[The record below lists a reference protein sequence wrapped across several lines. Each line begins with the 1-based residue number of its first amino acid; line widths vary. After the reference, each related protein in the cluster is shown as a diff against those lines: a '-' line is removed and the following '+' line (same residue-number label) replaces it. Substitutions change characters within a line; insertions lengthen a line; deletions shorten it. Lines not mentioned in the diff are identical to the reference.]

1 MTWLPERIG
10 EVVRGELARF
20 GPAGAMG
27 DVVAAWP
34 AAVGDG
40 IAANAWPARIARDGT
55 LHVNTSS
62 SAWAFEL
69 TQLEAEIC
77 RRLGDAVGEAAPE
90 RLRFAVGHIPETGSE
105 AAPNEKRTVPKVSAA
120 LSAEGQRIAASIE
133 DPALREVVARAA
145 AASLATALAPPDRRS
160 V

>member
-10 EVVRGELARF
+10 EAVRGELARF

-69 TQLEAEIC
+69 TQLREKIAESLAEA
-77 RRLGDAVGEAAPE
+77 LGPIAPTTF
-90 RLRFAVGHIPETGSE
+90 RFALGPIPEATAGPVKEST
-105 AAPNEKRTVPKVSAA
+105 RTVLKVPPELEEEGRRMAA
-120 LSAEGQRIAASIE
+120 GIE
-133 DPALREVVARAA
+133 DDSLREAVAAAA
-145 AASLATALAPPDRRS
+145 AASLAARAANRAFW
-160 V
+160 

>member
-20 GPAGAMG
+20 GPAGSMG

-69 TQLEAEIC
+69 TQLREKIAE
-77 RRLGDAVGEAAPE
+77 
-90 RLRFAVGHIPETGSE
+90 
-105 AAPNEKRTVPKVSAA
+105 
-120 LSAEGQRIAASIE
+120 
-133 DPALREVVARAA
+133 
-145 AASLATALAPPDRRS
+145 SLAEALGPIAPDGVQVRPGATSRRPPPS
-160 V
+160 L

>member
-69 TQLEAEIC
+69 TQLREKIAESLVEAIGPTAPATF
-77 RRLGDAVGEAAPE
+77 RFAPGPLPEAAAEPVKG
-90 RLRFAVGHIPETGSE
+90 A
-105 AAPNEKRTVPKVSAA
+105 RTVLKVPPELEEEGRRMAA
-120 LSAEGQRIAASIE
+120 GIE
-133 DPALREVVARAA
+133 DDSLRETVAAAA
-145 AASLATALAPPDRRS
+145 AASLAARAANRAFW
-160 V
+160 

>member
-1 MTWLPERIG
+1 MTGLEPIG
-10 EVVRGELARF
+10 SDVKRELGRF
-20 GPAGAMG
+20 GPAAGMAE
-27 DVVAAWP
+27 VVAAWP
-34 AAVGDG
+34 GAVGEQ
-40 IAANAWPARIARDGT
+40 IAQNAWPARISRDGT
-55 LHVNTSS
+55 LQVATSS

-69 TQLEAEIC
+69 TQLEAEIR

-90 RLRFAVGHIPETGSE
+90 RLRFAVGHIPETGPE
-105 AAPNEKRTVPKVSAA
+105 AEPNQKRTVPKVSAA
-120 LSAEGQRIAASIE
+120 LSAEGERIAASIE

>member
-27 DVVAAWP
+27 DIVAAWP

-62 SAWAFEL
+62 SVWAFEL
-69 TQLEAEIC
+69 TQLREKIAESLAEA
-77 RRLGDAVGEAAPE
+77 LGPIAPTTF
-90 RLRFAVGHIPETGSE
+90 RFAPGPIPEAVAEPVKEGTQTVLKVPPELEEEGRRM
-105 AAPNEKRTVPKVSAA
+105 AA
-120 LSAEGQRIAASIE
+120 GIE
-133 DPALREVVARAA
+133 DDSLREAVAAAA
-145 AASLATALAPPDRRS
+145 AASLVARAANRAFW
-160 V
+160 

>member
-10 EVVRGELARF
+10 DVVRGELARF

-69 TQLEAEIC
+69 TQLREKIAESLTEA
-77 RRLGDAVGEAAPE
+77 LGPIAPTAFRFAPGPIPEAA
-90 RLRFAVGHIPETGSE
+90 AETVKE
-105 AAPNEKRTVPKVSAA
+105 DTRTVLKVPPELEEEGRRMAA
-120 LSAEGQRIAASIE
+120 GIGDDS
-133 DPALREVVARAA
+133 LREAVAAAA
-145 AASLATALAPPDRRS
+145 AASLAARAANRAFW
-160 V
+160 